1 MIVMDY
7 DVIVV
12 GGWAAGLSAAI
23 FTSRRKL
30 KTLVISIDIGGQTN
44 LTNKIA
50 NYPGFTELSG
60 PKLMDIFRQQA
71 KSTGTEFVFG
81 KFKNLEKN
89 GEGKDQKFTIH
100 LTNGESYTGRAIILA
115 YGKVPRTL
123 GISGEDKFVGRGIS
137 TNAVQ
142 DGHYYKHKTV
152 AVVGGG
158 NSAVEA
164 TELLTEYAD
173 KVYLVHR
180 RQQFRAEEITVERV
194 KALENVEFV
203 LDSAPV
209 EISGNS
215 VVESLTVE
223 NVNTKAKRKLNVD
236 GVFIEIGFLTDTSF
250 VNGLVQTNAQ
260 NEIIVNDYC
269 ETSTHGL
276 FAAGDVTTIPYKQ
289 TVVSAGHGA
298 TAGLSAYT
306 YLQKLDGKPVVKI
319 DWT

>member
-1 MIVMDY
+1 MEY

-12 GGWAAGLSAAI
+12 GGGAAGLSAAI

-44 LTNKIA
+44 LTNKIS
-50 NYPGFTELSG
+50 NYPGFTDLSG
-60 PKLMDIFRQQA
+60 PKLMDIFRNQA
-71 KSTGTEFVFG
+71 KNTGTEFVFG
-81 KFKNLEKN
+81 KFKSIEKK

-100 LTNGESYTGRAIILA
+100 LTNGEAYIGRAIILA

-123 GISGEDKFVGRGIS
+123 GIPGEDKFVGRGIS

-142 DGHYYKHKTV
+142 DGHNYKHKTV

-158 NSAVEA
+158 NSALEA
-164 TELLTEYAD
+164 AELLTEHAD

-180 RQQFRAEEITVERV
+180 RQQFRAEEIIVDRV
-194 KALENVEFV
+194 RELKKVEFV
-203 LDSAPV
+203 LDSVPV
-209 EISGNS
+209 GISGNS
-215 VVESLTVE
+215 AVELLTVE
-223 NVNTKAKRKLNVD
+223 DVNTKARRELNVD
-236 GVFIEIGFLTDTSF
+236 GVFIEIGFITDTSF
-250 VNGLVQTNAQ
+250 VNGLVKTNAA

-269 ETSTHGL
+269 ETSTPGL

-298 TAGLSAYT
+298 TAGLSAYS

>member
-1 MIVMDY
+1 MY

-12 GGWAAGLSAAI
+12 GGGAAGLSAAI

-44 LTNKIA
+44 LTNKIS
-50 NYPGFTELSG
+50 NYPGFTDLSG
-60 PKLMDIFRQQA
+60 PKLMDIFRNQA
-71 KSTGTEFVFG
+71 KSTGTEFIFG
-81 KFKNLEKN
+81 KFKNIEKE
-89 GEGKDQKFTIH
+89 GEGKDQRFIIN
-100 LTNGESYTGRAIILA
+100 LTNGESYKGRAVILA

-123 GISGEDKFVGRGIS
+123 GIPGEDKFVGRGIS

-142 DGHYYKHKTV
+142 DGHIYKQKKV
-152 AVVGGG
+152 AVIGGG

-164 TELLTEYAD
+164 AELLSETSS

-180 RQQFRAEEITVERV
+180 RQQFRAEEITIERV
-194 KALENVEFV
+194 RALSNVEFV
-203 LDSAPV
+203 LDSVPTQ
-209 EISGNS
+209 IKGNS
-215 VVESLTVE
+215 VVQALTVE
-223 NVNTKAKRKLNVD
+223 DVNSKSQRELKID
-236 GVFIEIGFLTDTSF
+236 GVFIEIGFVTDTSF
-250 VNGLVQTNAQ
+250 VNGLVKVNAA
-260 NEIIVNDYC
+260 NEIITNEYC
-269 ETSTHGL
+269 ETSTPGL

-289 TVVSAGHGA
+289 TIVSAGHGA